1 MRISL
6 DDLFRARAQQ
16 SRRRCIDITNEVEIG
31 PAPYDRPRTPAVIKH
46 TEPDTPT
53 PTDPS
58 NIEGRDQKRDND
70 NSEQIKTDTS
80 IYSSDEHG

>member
-53 PTDPS
+53 PTDS
-58 NIEGRDQKRDND
+58 GDTEGRDQRQVED
-70 NSEQIKTDTS
+70 NSEQTETDPN
-80 IYSSDEHG
+80 IHN